1 MPYWL
6 ATRHW
11 YTPDSGTSN
20 SWITTRDLPDPP
32 LLVTSFS
39 DASSTAMP
47 SWIIFPFQYH
57 RWIGFGT
64 PLKRHST
71 ARSDAGGMAW
81 GPLPLPTLL
90 SSESTQGRAA
100 WRKHGHYWNLKL
112 KCTLCTCENYRDSL
126 PELHWSL
133 YTNIRTCT
141 SAAVV
146 LLLYIPCTCIKKYS
160 VMLTAKPTHVNRWVE
175 CTYIYMYASDD
186 HTGNTFESWPEV
198 WLCTCTCSSGVTERV
213 VNYM

>member
-1 MPYWL
+1 MFMENRHLCTCTCSSLQSHWLIRCYRSLNTHTQCIYSPCAHSTVVLISMPYWL

-112 KCTLCTCENYRDSL
+112 KCTCENYRDSL
-126 PELHWSL
+126 PELH
-133 YTNIRTCT
+133 
-141 SAAVV
+141 
-146 LLLYIPCTCIKKYS
+146 
-160 VMLTAKPTHVNRWVE
+160 
-175 CTYIYMYASDD
+175 
-186 HTGNTFESWPEV
+186 
-198 WLCTCTCSSGVTERV
+198 
-213 VNYM
+213 